1 MVASVHKPGV
11 GSEQA
16 VQGRSGGV
24 IVELYDYGG
33 TTGQLQIEAFHY
45 LSAPGEAEE
54 YPLPTLAL
62 GMSEEP
68 AAGDTGLQDED
79 ARALQL
85 SDPELE
91 ERLRAEFD
99 FQLGEE
105 TRRAF
110 EAGRQKGVEEGRLTE
125 REVQN
130 SLRAQSEGEK
140 IRQMSQLVINFEQSS
155 QRFMERVE
163 HEVVE
168 LALSIAARILRREA
182 QMDPLLLTGAVRV
195 ALGQLS
201 GSTKVRL
208 KVPATD
214 LDLWQQAILL
224 LPNLTVK
231 PEVVA
236 GEGMR
241 LGDCL
246 IETQFGSVDLGVRAQ
261 LGEIERGFFD
271 RAKRK
276 VKPAEMEAAEHEGV
290 RA

>member
-1 MVASVHKPGV
+1 M
-11 GSEQA
+11 
-16 VQGRSGGV
+16 
-24 IVELYDYGG
+24 ELYDYAG
-33 TTGQLQIEAFHY
+33 TGQLQIEAFQY
-45 LSAPGEAEE
+45 MAAPGDAEE
-54 YPLPTLAL
+54 FPLPSMAL
-62 GMSEEP
+62 GMGDEGFSGEVAENEES
-68 AAGDTGLQDED
+68 
-79 ARALQL
+79 ARPVELA
-85 SDPELE
+85 DPELE

-105 TRRAF
+105 SRRAF
-110 EAGRQKGVEEGRLTE
+110 EAGRQKGLEEGRATE

-130 SLRAQSEGEK
+130 SLRAQSEGER
-140 IRQMSQLVINFEQSS
+140 IRQMSQLMINFEQAG
-155 QRFMERVE
+155 QRYIERVE

-276 VKPAEMEAAEHEGV
+276 VKPAEMDAVESEGV